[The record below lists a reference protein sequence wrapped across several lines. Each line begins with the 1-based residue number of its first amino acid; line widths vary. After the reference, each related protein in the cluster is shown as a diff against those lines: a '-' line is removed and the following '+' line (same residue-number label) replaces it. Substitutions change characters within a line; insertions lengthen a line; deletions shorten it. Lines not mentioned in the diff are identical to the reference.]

1 MRILWLSNITLP
13 ELSIHLGQKAY
24 FGGGWLSSL
33 AKEIKNYVSLGIV
46 SVAESE
52 RKVELNDITYYQ
64 VKSINSIS
72 WGKILEDFKPD
83 IIHLHGTEYPY
94 SLTAAENSGKTPIVV
109 SIQGLVSIYSRF
121 ALGGLTSKEIISNL
135 TLKDIL
141 KNSSPWAIQQSQKE
155 RGESERKLI
164 SKTKYIAGRTSWDKS
179 HAVAINPNV
188 KYFVCGE
195 ILRDSFYNGKWEYKK
210 ATPFTIFCCNSSV
223 PLKGTH
229 QIIEALPLIKKR
241 FPNVTLRI
249 AGKNVVGKLSM
260 KERLKLSGYDNYL
273 RNLISKLGLSDNITF
288 LGHLNEEEMKREFLN
303 CNVFVLGSSIENSPN
318 SLGEA
323 QLLGVPVI
331 ASYVG
336 GTCDMMPDGL
346 QDYLYRFEEI
356 EMLSNKVCQIF
367 EASQSWS
374 HIQEFEITTASQRH
388 SKEKVRE
395 QTLEMYKEIISRENK
410 ETI

>member
-188 KYFVCGE
+188 KYFVCGK
-195 ILRDSFYNGKWEYKK
+195 F
-210 ATPFTIFCCNSSV
+210 
-223 PLKGTH
+223 
-229 QIIEALPLIKKR
+229 
-241 FPNVTLRI
+241 
-249 AGKNVVGKLSM
+249 
-260 KERLKLSGYDNYL
+260 
-273 RNLISKLGLSDNITF
+273 
-288 LGHLNEEEMKREFLN
+288 
-303 CNVFVLGSSIENSPN
+303 
-318 SLGEA
+318 
-323 QLLGVPVI
+323 
-331 ASYVG
+331 
-336 GTCDMMPDGL
+336 
-346 QDYLYRFEEI
+346 
-356 EMLSNKVCQIF
+356 
-367 EASQSWS
+367 
-374 HIQEFEITTASQRH
+374 
-388 SKEKVRE
+388 
-395 QTLEMYKEIISRENK
+395 
-410 ETI
+410 